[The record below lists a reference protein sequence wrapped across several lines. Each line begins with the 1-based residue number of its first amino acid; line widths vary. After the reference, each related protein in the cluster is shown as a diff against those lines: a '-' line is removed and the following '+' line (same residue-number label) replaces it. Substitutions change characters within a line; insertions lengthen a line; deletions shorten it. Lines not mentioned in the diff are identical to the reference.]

1 MSGFWIRIDPVGHVV
16 GSVYAS
22 VVGDLAEDAH
32 KQFTPKVTD
41 RRREA
46 SEGYQHERVERGEW
60 QRRARPC
67 LLRECR
73 HYSWRNVKDVPLTH
87 EGAL

>member
-1 MSGFWIRIDPVGHVV
+1 MSGFWIRIDPRGCVV

-22 VVGDLAEDAH
+22 VVGDLAGGAH
-32 KQFTPKVTD
+32 KRFTSKAAD

-46 SEGYQHERVERGEW
+46 SEGYRHERVERDEW

-67 LLRECR
+67 LLRECS
-73 HYSWRNVKDVPLTH
+73 HYDGRTVQDVPLTRG
-87 EGAL
+87 EAL